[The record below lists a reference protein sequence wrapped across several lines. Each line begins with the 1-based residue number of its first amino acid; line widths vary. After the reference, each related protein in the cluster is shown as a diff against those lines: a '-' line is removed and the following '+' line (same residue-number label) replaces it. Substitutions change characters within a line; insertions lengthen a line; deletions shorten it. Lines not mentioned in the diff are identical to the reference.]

1 MSPRVI
7 AVVLAVSLT
16 GALGV
21 GGALGQPKSDPVQ
34 PQSPVQPRSMEQQK
48 SMEMNA
54 DKRVEGKIKSVD
66 GSTVTLEDGTRL
78 AIPSSVT
85 ISRAQ
90 LKPGT
95 MIVAEY
101 QERGGQKVATSVQ
114 IKG

>member
-1 MSPRVI
+1 MLARGI

-21 GGALGQPKSDPVQ
+21 GGALGQPKSE
-34 PQSPVQPRSMEQQK
+34 PVQPRSKDQQSMDQQK

-54 DKRVEGKIKSVD
+54 DKRVEGTIKSVD
-66 GSTVTLEDGTRL
+66 GSTITLEDGTRL
-78 AIPSSVT
+78 AIPSSVMV
-85 ISRAQ
+85 SRAQ
-90 LKPGT
+90 LKPGA

>member
-1 MSPRVI
+1 MLARVI

-21 GGALGQPKSDPVQ
+21 GGAIGQPKSE
-34 PQSPVQPRSMEQQK
+34 PVQPRSMDQQK

-54 DKRVEGKIKSVD
+54 DKRVEGTIKSVD

-78 AIPSSVT
+78 AIPSSVMV
-85 ISRAQ
+85 SRAQ
-90 LKPGT
+90 LKPGA

>member
-1 MSPRVI
+1 MLARVV
-7 AVVLAVSLT
+7 AVVVAVSLT

-21 GGALGQPKSDPVQ
+21 GGALGQPKSDPPQ
-34 PQSPVQPRSMEQQK
+34 PKSMDQQK

-54 DKRVEGKIKSVD
+54 DKRVEGKIQSVE
-66 GSTVTLEDGTRL
+66 GSTITLEDGTRL
-78 AIPSSVT
+78 AIPSSVMVA
-85 ISRAQ
+85 RAQ
-90 LKPGT
+90 LKPGA